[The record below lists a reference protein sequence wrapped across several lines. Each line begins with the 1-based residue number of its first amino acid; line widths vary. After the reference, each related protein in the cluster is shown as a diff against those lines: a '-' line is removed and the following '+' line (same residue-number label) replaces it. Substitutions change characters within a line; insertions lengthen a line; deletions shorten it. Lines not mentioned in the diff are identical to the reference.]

1 MEIKQMIKGLIKSY
15 GYPLYEMMLRNAY
28 IEQTNINL
36 NLCDSKQKKVLIC
49 YLPIPNVDFG
59 NTVHAA
65 YAHINQIIHTFIEMG
80 YCIDVCFAND
90 VQQYDRLS
98 KKKYD
103 IVFGFGAAFKQAC
116 KDNTR
121 ALKISFIMENH
132 PDAVAAK
139 YQERLDYFHK
149 RHPNISTKTSFSRT
163 GYFDTEQFRIS
174 DVGIL
179 MNSRYNALNFKEFSN
194 KGLYLIN
201 SNSIFNKEFLFER
214 NINTQCIASSRNNF
228 LWFGSN
234 GLIHKGL
241 DVVIDAFKQMPELTL
256 NCYGIGKFE
265 YALFDKI
272 KAPNILNCHRVNV
285 SSSAFISSVVMRH
298 NFMILDSCSEG
309 MSTAVS
315 TCMAHGIIPII
326 SKECGFNEAS
336 CIIQLEDNSVNGV
349 IEAIRHTFEMTDDMI
364 LAMREECYNYAR
376 RNFSLECFDEQFKKE
391 LKEILVNNNI
401 WL

>member
-1 MEIKQMIKGLIKSY
+1 MIFKEKIKKIFHDK
-15 GYPLYEMMLRNAY
+15 GYPLYDFMRRNGF
-28 IEQTNINL
+28 IEQTNLNL
-36 NLCDSKQKKVLIC
+36 NLCDLSQKRVLIC
-49 YLPIPNVDFG
+49 YVPIPNYDFSEII
-59 NTVHAA
+59 HAA

-90 VQQYDRLS
+90 VQQYNRLS

-103 IVFGFGAAFKQAC
+103 IVFGFGDAFKQAC

-149 RHPNISTKTSFSRT
+149 RHPNISTKTSFPRT
-163 GYFDTEQFRIS
+163 GYFDTEQFRFS

-179 MNSRYNALNFKEFSN
+179 MSSRYNALNFKEFSN

-241 DVVIDAFKQMPELTL
+241 DIVIDAFKQMPELTL

-376 RNFSLECFDEQFKKE
+376 RNFSLECFDKQFKKE
-391 LKEILVNNNI
+391 LKEILVNKI
-401 WL
+401 

>member
-1 MEIKQMIKGLIKSY
+1 MFCYS
-15 GYPLYEMMLRNAY
+15 
-28 IEQTNINL
+28 NL
-36 NLCDSKQKKVLIC
+36 DCWQ
-49 YLPIPNVDFG
+49 
-59 NTVHAA
+59 
-65 YAHINQIIHTFIEMG
+65 
-80 YCIDVCFAND
+80 
-90 VQQYDRLS
+90 
-98 KKKYD
+98 
-103 IVFGFGAAFKQAC
+103 
-116 KDNTR
+116 
-121 ALKISFIMENH
+121 
-132 PDAVAAK
+132 
-139 YQERLDYFHK
+139 
-149 RHPNISTKTSFSRT
+149 
-163 GYFDTEQFRIS
+163 
-174 DVGIL
+174 
-179 MNSRYNALNFKEFSN
+179 
-194 KGLYLIN
+194 
-201 SNSIFNKEFLFER
+201 
-214 NINTQCIASSRNNF
+214 
-228 LWFGSN
+228 
-234 GLIHKGL
+234 
-241 DVVIDAFKQMPELTL
+241 
-256 NCYGIGKFE
+256 

-326 SKECGFNEAS
+326 SKECGFNETS

>member
-1 MEIKQMIKGLIKSY
+1 MEIKQKIKGLIKSY

-36 NLCDSKQKKVLIC
+36 NLCDSTQKKVLIC

-90 VQQYDRLS
+90 VQQYNRLS
-98 KKKYD
+98 KKNYD
-103 IVFGFGAAFKQAC
+103 IVFGFGDAFKQAC

-132 PDAVAAK
+132 PDVVSQK
-139 YQERLDYFHK
+139 YSDRIRYFK
-149 RHPNISTKTSFSRT
+149 SRHPHIDISSSIVRSGF
-163 GYFDTEQFRIS
+163 FDADQFKLS
-174 DVGIL
+174 DAGIL
-179 MNSRYNALNFKEFSN
+179 MSSRYNSLNFIELRDKI
-194 KGLYLIN
+194 LLIN
-201 SNSIFNKEFLFER
+201 SNSIFNKNYKFVPEEVLKS
-214 NINTQCIASSRNNF
+214 ISSSRRNF
-228 LWFGSN
+228 LWFGSV

-241 DVVIDAFKQMPELTL
+241 DIVIDAFKELPDLCL
-256 NCYGIGKFE
+256 NVYGLDKKEYGLFE
-265 YALFDKI
+265 KL
-272 KAPNILNCHRVNV
+272 KADNTYNKKRINV
-285 SSSAFISSVVMRH
+285 LSDEFITDVVKKH

-309 MSTAVS
+309 MSTSVS
-315 TCMAHGIIPII
+315 TCMAHGIIPIV
-326 SKECGFNEAS
+326 SKECGFDEAS

-376 RNFSLECFDEQFKKE
+376 RNFSLECFDKQFKKE
-391 LKEILVNNNI
+391 LKEILVNNKI
-401 WL
+401 

>member
-1 MEIKQMIKGLIKSY
+1 MIFKEKIKKIFHDK
-15 GYPLYEMMLRNAY
+15 GYPLYDFMRRNGF
-28 IEQTNINL
+28 IEQTNLNL
-36 NLCDSKQKKVLIC
+36 NLCDLSQKRVLIC
-49 YLPIPNVDFG
+49 YVPIPNYDFSEII
-59 NTVHAA
+59 HAA

-90 VQQYDRLS
+90 VQQYNRLS

-103 IVFGFGAAFKQAC
+103 IVFGFGDAFKQAC

-149 RHPNISTKTSFSRT
+149 RHPNISTKTSFPRT
-163 GYFDTEQFRIS
+163 GYFDTEQFRFS

-241 DVVIDAFKQMPELTL
+241 DIVIDAFKQMPELTL

-376 RNFSLECFDEQFKKE
+376 RNFSLECFDKQFKKE
-391 LKEILVNNNI
+391 LKEILVNKI
-401 WL
+401 